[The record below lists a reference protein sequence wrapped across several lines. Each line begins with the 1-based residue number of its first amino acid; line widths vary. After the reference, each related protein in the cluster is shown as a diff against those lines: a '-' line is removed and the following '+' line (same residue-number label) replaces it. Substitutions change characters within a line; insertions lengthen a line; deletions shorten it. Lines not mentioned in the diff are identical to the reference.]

1 MVNSSPGIIIVASRA
16 ANSSSLPL
24 NSSLAKAN
32 AVRMV
37 MNSDRIVDT
46 RPTIIVFTNSRPRL
60 AVVKAVR

>member
-1 MVNSSPGIIIVASRA
+1 MVKSSPGIIIVASSA

-24 NSSLAKAN
+24 NSSRAKAN

-37 MNSDRIVDT
+37 MTRDRSVDT
-46 RPTIIVFTNSRPRL
+46 SPTIMVFMNSRPSL